1 MPAYNRNKINSGILR
16 YPLDAFE
23 EDTDYLRINTVDYKT
38 TTGRTKEQELRGAI
52 AQSGMEGVPGTEAAA
67 DPSLGLPDRYMSYRP
82 VYREIKGGYKFDTRS
97 AVRKGRLR
105 NTSETTKKAKSSE
118 GTIFLPIP
126 SNIQDGNSVKYTEG
140 ELDGLTAEVLGFVLD
155 QMNPREAINLN
166 NIGTIIADFLKEGT
180 GLITRPDIASHFT
193 RSLAAQAANIPFGG
207 NLTASQLLARQSGN
221 IVNPNME
228 LLFDGV
234 TIRSFKFSFKMTPR
248 GKDEM
253 EHVKSIIRHFKKSM
267 TPSSSGDV
275 YLSTPKVFELSYMKG
290 NKPHPFLHRF
300 KPCALTDC
308 SVNYTGEANYA
319 TCQDGT
325 PVSMIMDLGFKELE
339 PIYADDYTDR
349 ALEEDEV
356 SDTHPHLGGV
366 GY

>member
-1 MPAYNRNKINSGILR
+1 MPAYNRNKINPGILR

-23 EDTDYLRINTVDYKT
+23 EDTDYLRINTVDYKPP
-38 TTGRTKEQELRGAI
+38 GLGSRDVNLRLGIEESEQYKNA
-52 AQSGMEGVPGTEAAA
+52 P
-67 DPSLGLPDRYMSYRP
+67 PSIQRAMVKMNDQYKIQNIDGSLTSSY
-82 VYREIKGGYKFDTRS
+82 TRS
-97 AVRKGRLR
+97 GKYR
-105 NTSETTKKAKSSE
+105 NEELTNKEYKSSK
-118 GTIFLPIP
+118 GTVFLPIP

-140 ELDGLTAEVLGFVLD
+140 ELDGLTAQVLD
-155 QMNPREAINLN
+155 FAVGQINQPN
-166 NIGTIIADFLKEGT
+166 TTITSINDIGPIISSFLKEGSKLVT
-180 GLITRPDIASHFT
+180 TPAVYNHII

-207 NLTASQLLARQSGN
+207 NLTASQLLARGSGN

-234 TIRSFKFSFKMTPR
+234 TLRTFKFSFKMTPR

-267 TPSSSGDV
+267 SPSSTGSGDV

-319 TCQDGT
+319 TYQDGT
-325 PVSMIMDLGFKELE
+325 PVSMVMDLGFKELE
-339 PIYADDYTDR
+339 PIYADDYTDPKSDR
-349 ALEEDEV
+349 YNLEGPV
-356 SDTHPHLGGV
+356 SDTDPIYGGV

>member
-23 EDTDYLRINTVDYKT
+23 EDTDYLRINTVDYKSI
-38 TTGRTKEQELRGAI
+38 GEISPEIDRRRIEFSELGDELDEKGITQGTLLSIPLNKNFDARGFVRNAKNRYGNK
-52 AQSGMEGVPGTEAAA
+52 QPT
-67 DPSLGLPDRYMSYRP
+67 DRK
-82 VYREIKGGYKFDTRS
+82 V
-97 AVRKGRLR
+97 
-105 NTSETTKKAKSSE
+105 KSKD

-140 ELDGLTAEVLGFVLD
+140 ELDALTAQVLGLALKTMEPKKDVNLGNVGEIISTFLKDATNLGLKPEVL
-155 QMNPREAINLN
+155 
-166 NIGTIIADFLKEGT
+166 
-180 GLITRPDIASHFT
+180 SHFT

-275 YLSTPKVFELSYMKG
+275 YLSTPKVFELTYMKG
-290 NKPHPFLHRF
+290 NGPHPFLHKF

-319 TCQDGT
+319 TYQDGT
-325 PVSMIMDLGFKELE
+325 PVSMVMDLGFKELE
-339 PIYADDYTDR
+339 PIYNDDY
-349 ALEEDEV
+349 E
-356 SDTHPHLGGV
+356 SDQGKGGV

>member
-38 TTGRTKEQELRGAI
+38 TTGRTKEQELRA
-52 AQSGMEGVPGTEAAA
+52 ATQSGMEGVPGTEAAA
-67 DPSLGLPDRYMSYRP
+67 NPSLGLPDRYMSYRP
-82 VYREIKGGYKFDTRS
+82 VYREVEGGYKFDTRS
-97 AVRKGRLR
+97 AVRKGRLA
-105 NTSETTKKAKSSE
+105 NKSQTSKNVKSSE

-155 QMNPREAINLN
+155 QMSPSEAINLN
-166 NIGTIIADFLKEGT
+166 NIGTIIADFLKEAT
-180 GLITRPDIASHFT
+180 DLTLKPEIASHFT
-193 RSLAAQAANIPFGG
+193 RSLAAQAANMPFGG

-275 YLSTPKVFELSYMKG
+275 YLSTPKVFELTYMKG
-290 NKPHPFLHRF
+290 NGPHPFLHKF

-319 TCQDGT
+319 TYQDGT
-325 PVSMIMDLGFKELE
+325 PVSMVMDLGFKELE
-339 PIYADDYTDR
+339 PIYNDDY
-349 ALEEDEV
+349 E
-356 SDTHPHLGGV
+356 SDQGKGGV

>member
-23 EDTDYLRINTVDYKT
+23 EDTDYLRINTVDYIPPGSKEESFEISYDRRAIVNGGQQPRVTSSTRDKKT
-38 TTGRTKEQELRGAI
+38 KITLSENYKRGKEN
-52 AQSGMEGVPGTEAAA
+52 
-67 DPSLGLPDRYMSYRP
+67 RY
-82 VYREIKGGYKFDTRS
+82 
-97 AVRKGRLR
+97 R
-105 NTSETTKKAKSSE
+105 NTEDTKKEYKSKE

-140 ELDGLTAEVLGFVLD
+140 ELDGLTAEVLGFVTKTMKGGAKIDSLTD
-155 QMNPREAINLN
+155 VGKLVS
-166 NIGTIIADFLKEGT
+166 DFLKNGT
-180 GLITRPDIASHFT
+180 DLLSNKDFAAHFT

-207 NLTASQLLARQSGN
+207 NLTASQLLARQNGS
-221 IVNPNME
+221 IINPNME

-267 TPSSSGDV
+267 TPSNNEDV
-275 YLSTPKVFELSYMKG
+275 YLSTPKIFELSYMKG
-290 NKPHPFLHRF
+290 NGPHPFLHKF

-319 TCQDGT
+319 TYQDGT
-325 PVSMIMDLGFKELE
+325 PVSMVMDLGFKELE
-339 PIYADDYTDR
+339 PIYNDDY
-349 ALEEDEV
+349 E
-356 SDTHPHLGGV
+356 SDQGKGGV

>member
-1 MPAYNRNKINSGILR
+1 MPAYGRTKSKLNSGILR

-23 EDTDYLRINTVDYKT
+23 EDTDYLRINTVDYIPIGKISPEIE
-38 TTGRTKEQELRGAI
+38 RRRIVFSELGDELDKKGI
-52 AQSGMEGVPGTEAAA
+52 PGYTVLSQ
-67 DPSLGLPDRYMSYRP
+67 PLN
-82 VYREIKGGYKFDTRS
+82 KNFDTRGFI
-97 AVRKGRLR
+97 RNKENRLR
-105 NTSETTKKAKSSE
+105 NTNETSKKAKSSE

-140 ELDGLTAEVLGFVLD
+140 ELDGLTAEVLGLALKTIEPND
-155 QMNPREAINLN
+155 DINLGN
-166 NIGTIIADFLKEGT
+166 VGNIISRFLKDATNLALKPEVF
-180 GLITRPDIASHFT
+180 SHFT
-193 RSLAAQAANIPFGG
+193 RSIAAQAANIPFGG

-248 GKDEM
+248 GEDEM
-253 EHVKSIIRHFKKSM
+253 KHVKSIIRHFKKSM
-267 TPSSSGDV
+267 TPSNSGDV
-275 YLSTPKVFELSYMKG
+275 YLSTPKIFELSYMKG
-290 NKPHPFLHRF
+290 NGPHPFLHRF

-319 TCQDGT
+319 TYQDGT
-325 PVSMIMDLGFKELE
+325 PVSMVMDLGFKELE
-339 PIYADDYTDR
+339 PIYNDDY
-349 ALEEDEV
+349 E
-356 SDTHPHLGGV
+356 SDQGKRGV

>member
-38 TTGRTKEQELRGAI
+38 ITKRNSETNDRVVE
-52 AQSGMEGVPGTEAAA
+52 SEF
-67 DPSLGLPDRYMSYRP
+67 LPDAGTAYSKNGPMNSSKSP
-82 VYREIKGGYKFDTRS
+82 KLLFDRNP
-97 AVRKGRLR
+97 AVREERLR
-105 NTSETTKKAKSSE
+105 NTSETSKKAKSSE

-140 ELDGLTAEVLGFVLD
+140 ELDALTAQVLD
-155 QMNPREAINLN
+155 VALKTMQPREAINVS
-166 NIGTIIADFLKEGT
+166 NIGNTIANFLKEGADLLT
-180 GLITRPDIASHFT
+180 NKDSIRHFT

-207 NLTASQLLARQSGN
+207 NLTASQLLTRQSGN

-267 TPSSSGDV
+267 TPSSTGSGDV
-275 YLSTPKVFELSYMKG
+275 YLSTPKVFELFYMKG

-319 TCQDGT
+319 TYQDGT
-325 PVSMIMDLGFKELE
+325 PVSMVMDLGFKELE
-339 PIYADDYTDR
+339 PIYNDDY
-349 ALEEDEV
+349 E
-356 SDTHPHLGGV
+356 SDQGKGGV

>member
-23 EDTDYLRINTVDYKT
+23 EDTDYLRINTVDYIPPGSNEETFKIFYDKKT
-38 TTGRTKEQELRGAI
+38 VDNSGQQQKI
-52 AQSGMEGVPGTEAAA
+52 QSSTVPGEIEVTLSN
-67 DPSLGLPDRYMSYRP
+67 DYRRGKNRY
-82 VYREIKGGYKFDTRS
+82 
-97 AVRKGRLR
+97 R
-105 NTSETTKKAKSSE
+105 NAETTNKEYKSSK

-126 SNIQDGNSVKYTEG
+126 SNIQDGNTVKYTEG
-140 ELDGLTAEVLGFVLD
+140 ELDGLTAQVLGFVTD
-155 QMNPREAINLN
+155 TMKGGAKINSLTDV
-166 NIGTIIADFLKEGT
+166 GTLVSDFLKGGT
-180 GLITRPDIASHFT
+180 NLIAKGDFAAHFT

-275 YLSTPKVFELSYMKG
+275 YLSTPKVFELTYMKG
-290 NKPHPFLHRF
+290 NGPHPFLHKF

-319 TCQDGT
+319 TYQDGT
-325 PVSMIMDLGFKELE
+325 PVSMVMDLGFKELE
-339 PIYADDYTDR
+339 PIYNDDY
-349 ALEEDEV
+349 E
-356 SDTHPHLGGV
+356 SDQGKGGV

>member
-1 MPAYNRNKINSGILR
+1 MPAYGRTKSKLNSGILR

-23 EDTDYLRINTVDYKT
+23 EDTDYLRINTVDYIPPGSGNRPIQVTFDEWRKEEVSNGLLPRET
-38 TTGRTKEQELRGAI
+38 STGTRQKRTVNLSENYKRK
-52 AQSGMEGVPGTEAAA
+52 
-67 DPSLGLPDRYMSYRP
+67 DRY
-82 VYREIKGGYKFDTRS
+82 
-97 AVRKGRLR
+97 R
-105 NTSETTKKAKSSE
+105 NAESTNKEYKSSK

-140 ELDGLTAEVLGFVLD
+140 ELDALTAQVLNFATNTMNSGAEITNVTDVGKLISNFLVNGTNMLRNPDFV
-155 QMNPREAINLN
+155 A
-166 NIGTIIADFLKEGT
+166 
-180 GLITRPDIASHFT
+180 HFT

-248 GKDEM
+248 GEDEM

-267 TPSSSGDV
+267 TPSSIGDV
-275 YLSTPKVFELSYMKG
+275 YLSTPKIFELSYMKG
-290 NKPHPFLHRF
+290 NGPHPFLHKF

-319 TCQDGT
+319 TYQDGT
-325 PVSMIMDLGFKELE
+325 PVSMVMDLGFKELE
-339 PIYADDYTDR
+339 PIYNDDY
-349 ALEEDEV
+349 E
-356 SDTHPHLGGV
+356 SDQGKRGV

>member
-38 TTGRTKEQELRGAI
+38 ITKRNSETNDRVVEPVL
-52 AQSGMEGVPGTEAAA
+52 
-67 DPSLGLPDRYMSYRP
+67 LPDVGTKYSKFGPMNSSRSEKLLFDQRP
-82 VYREIKGGYKFDTRS
+82 
-97 AVRKGRLR
+97 AVREERLR
-105 NTSETTKKAKSSE
+105 NTSETSKKAKSSE

-140 ELDGLTAEVLGFVLD
+140 ELDGLTAKVLD
-155 QMNPREAINLN
+155 LALKTMEPRQTINLGN
-166 NIGTIIADFLKEGT
+166 AGTILSDFLKNAT
-180 GLITRPDIASHFT
+180 NLGLKPEVMSHFT

-267 TPSSSGDV
+267 TPSSTGSGDV
-275 YLSTPKVFELSYMKG
+275 YLSTPKVFELFYMKG

-319 TCQDGT
+319 TYQDGT
-325 PVSMIMDLGFKELE
+325 PVSMVMDLGFKELE
-339 PIYADDYTDR
+339 PIYADDYTDPV
-349 ALEEDEV
+349 LEEDEV
-356 SDTHPHLGGV
+356 SNTHPHLGGV